1 MTSFILLA
9 TSFLSISSA
18 SAVYSHT
25 SLALMW
31 FRCHIQKVAS
41 KTKTMELLSS
51 SILGLVELQDM
62 CAHPC
67 GLPLL
72 SCPSPLPLPPP
83 LLSLLSL
90 LLSLTGQAAPE
101 LSSRSCVSRQE
112 RREALACLVSPRPL
126 PYLNVYRNTHS
137 TAGAAVVR
145 DRLFHFTRVT
155 RGVTSLNLDFVICHI
170 WVFHKTK
177 LSEIKKREVR
187 WP

>member
-1 MTSFILLA
+1 MPYPKSCFQDQNHGAFILLYPRTCRA
-9 TSFLSISSA
+9 PGHVCASMLS
-18 SAVYSHT
+18 
-25 SLALMW
+25 
-31 FRCHIQKVAS
+31 
-41 KTKTMELLSS
+41 
-51 SILGLVELQDM
+51 
-62 CAHPC
+62 
-67 GLPLL
+67 
-72 SCPSPLPLPPP
+72 PSPLPLPPP

-90 LLSLTGQAAPE
+90 LLSLTGQAALE
-101 LSSRSCVSRQE
+101 LSSRSCVSHQE

-155 RGVTSLNLDFVICHI
+155 RGVTSLNLDFVICNV

-187 WP
+187 WPW